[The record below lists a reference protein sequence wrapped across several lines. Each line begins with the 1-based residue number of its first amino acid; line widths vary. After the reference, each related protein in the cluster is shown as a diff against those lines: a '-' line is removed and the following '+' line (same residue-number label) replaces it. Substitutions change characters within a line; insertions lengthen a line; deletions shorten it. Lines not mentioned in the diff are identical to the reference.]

1 MEGALTMNVHGNSLT
16 LIRVGIESAEELL
29 PAFNGDEQFL
39 RWSGYPCGTMTLS
52 QVRDDIQEMS
62 ALPGGI
68 TWRIADLEET
78 LIGAAETV
86 FHPSPSKGWITLLI
100 IQREFQGR
108 GYGREAATLLEDYL
122 FSFPEVTELGLGVL
136 VQNTPAQAFWEKRGY
151 VRIAQRSN
159 THGND
164 CYVYRLPRSTPARE
178 SAKIQNS
185 RMRQFNQTIRNA
197 RSNAKGPHSVEGL
210 LS

>member
-1 MEGALTMNVHGNSLT
+1 MNVHGNSLT

-86 FHPSPSKGWITLLI
+86 FHPSPSKGWIALLI
-100 IQREFQGR
+100 IQRGFQGR

-122 FSFPEVTELGLGVL
+122 FSSPEVTELGLGIL

-164 CYVYRLPRSTPARE
+164 CYVYRLPRSTPA
-178 SAKIQNS
+178 
-185 RMRQFNQTIRNA
+185 
-197 RSNAKGPHSVEGL
+197 KGECKNPE
-210 LS
+210 

>member
-1 MEGALTMNVHGNSLT
+1 MNVHGNSLT

-39 RWSGYPCGTMTLS
+39 RWREYPCGTMTLS

-86 FHPSPSKGWITLLI
+86 FHPSPSKGWIALLI
-100 IQREFQGR
+100 IQRGFQGR

-122 FSFPEVTELGLGVL
+122 FSSPEVTELGLGIL
-136 VQNTPAQAFWEKRGY
+136 VQNTP
-151 VRIAQRSN
+151 
-159 THGND
+159 
-164 CYVYRLPRSTPARE
+164 VY
-178 SAKIQNS
+178 
-185 RMRQFNQTIRNA
+185 
-197 RSNAKGPHSVEGL
+197 
-210 LS
+210 